1 MVASNSQ
8 AGRRPITS
16 FSAER
21 TRLQE
26 KEQLIQWL
34 QQQNYDLQQRVMDR
48 EKQLQV
54 MQFEVSQARQKELA
68 LRREIEQVQTQGSA
82 DADQRV
88 EDLKNLLRTAMEQLE
103 EATRRNEA
111 LVMALDESQAE
122 IAKLKTR
129 MDEVE
134 RERDN
139 LVDIVEGSGSG
150 GKALKELMDR
160 NRELMDQLDRAE
172 QLAASLSELNQEK
185 DADIQFLRRE
195 IAAVGQERDRLMDQN
210 LRHQQNID
218 ELARK
223 LEMLSNGLT
232 AEERAS
238 LQAASPLERQE
249 NELLRAMVLKQLRRQ
264 AQVKQA
270 KELLLGQLDQLGE
283 RSETLLSLVDDMARG
298 SQITAEEKALFRSP
312 QFQEILDAAAGSEV
326 SQSGSVSLAGSG
338 QVAGADLSGTLVY
351 AAPRG
356 NVPATQP
363 NATATV
369 SLEQQ
374 LAQIDE
380 KARADFS
387 QGRLEEAEIGFLE
400 YLKHRP
406 EDLDSLCNLGV
417 LKTATS
423 QLDDA
428 AYYLEK
434 AIAVSDE
441 SSRAHF
447 LLGRVLYMKG
457 DLDEALVKLEAC
469 LSLDPDNAHAHNSLG
484 VVSSQKGW
492 VDRAEEAFQQAVSLD
507 PDYGDAHFN
516 LAILYAMKESVDPNS
531 VRRHYSRALE
541 LGVDPDP
548 SLEAFLEKNGPVV
561 GLLSE

>member
-1 MVASNSQ
+1 
-8 AGRRPITS
+8 
-16 FSAER
+16 
-21 TRLQE
+21 
-26 KEQLIQWL
+26 
-34 QQQNYDLQQRVMDR
+34 
-48 EKQLQV
+48 
-54 MQFEVSQARQKELA
+54 
-68 LRREIEQVQTQGSA
+68 
-82 DADQRV
+82 
-88 EDLKNLLRTAMEQLE
+88 MEQLE

-111 LVMALDESQAE
+111 LVMALDESQSE
-122 IAKLKTR
+122 IAKLKAR

-185 DADIQFLRRE
+185 DADIQLLRRE
-195 IAAVGQERDRLMDQN
+195 IAAVAQERDRLMEQN

-218 ELARK
+218 ELSRK

-264 AQVKQA
+264 SQVKQA

-298 SQITAEEKALFRSP
+298 SRITPEEKALFRSP
-312 QFQEILDAAAGSEV
+312 QFQEILDAASDNEFSER
-326 SQSGSVSLAGSG
+326 STLSLAGQG
-338 QVAGADLSGTLVY
+338 IAAGADLNGTLVY

-356 NVPATQP
+356 ANTAPDSNAVSSQP
-363 NATATV
+363 P
-369 SLEQQ
+369 LEIQ

-387 QGRLEEAEIGFLE
+387 EGRLEEAELGFLE

-417 LKTATS
+417 VKTATS

-457 DLDEALVKLEAC
+457 DLDEALDKLEAC
-469 LSLDPDNAHAHNSLG
+469 LSLDPGNAHAHNSLG

-492 VDRAEEAFQQAVSLD
+492 VDRAEEAFKQAVSID

-516 LAILYAMKESVDPNS
+516 LAILYAMKETADPNS
-531 VRRHYSRALE
+531 ARRHYSRALE
-541 LGVDPDP
+541 LGVEPDP
-548 SLEAFLEKNGPVV
+548 SLEDFLEKNGPVI
-561 GLLSE
+561 GSLGN